1 MEDNR
6 SRSHLELKPVT
17 LEHLEEFNSLL
28 RYVFQVTN
36 RDLQESGYKEGEIV
50 RAKRPVLKRSDVI
63 GWFNGDKLVSQLA
76 VYPCHVNIHG
86 KAYKMGGLTGVGT
99 YPEYANMGLMKD
111 LIADALRRM
120 RENGQF
126 ISYLYPYSIPY
137 YRRKGWEII
146 SEHLT
151 FTVKDTQL
159 PRAVP
164 VPGYVERLPVTHP
177 DVLSVYDEYAEHN
190 HGAMYRDKVDWEE
203 YWRWENEDERIAAV
217 YYDKRGVPTGY
228 LLYWIADDVLNI
240 KDMIYHSQEA
250 RNGLWNFISAHHSMI
265 DVVSGN
271 LYRNDPI
278 AFLLDDSQ
286 IIETLEPYYMA
297 RVVDVAAF
305 LKEYPFTR
313 KSGGICFEV
322 TDPLAEWNNGA
333 FSLQWQKNGK
343 LAVTRERKGHVV
355 RLDIQTFTA
364 LMMSF
369 RSPRYF
375 HEIQRMAADK
385 RALTILENILPSQR
399 PYFSDYF

>member
-1 MEDNR
+1 M
-6 SRSHLELKPVT
+6 
-17 LEHLEEFNSLL
+17 EHLEEFNNLL

-36 RDLQESGYKEGEIV
+36 RDLQESGYKEGEII

-76 VYPCHVNIHG
+76 IYPCHVNIHG

-120 RENGQF
+120 REHGQF

-146 SEHLT
+146 SEQLT
-151 FTVKDTQL
+151 FVVKDSQL
-159 PRAVP
+159 PSPVQ
-164 VPGYVERLPVTHP
+164 VPGFVERLPVNHP
-177 DVLSVYDEYAEHN
+177 DVLLTYDEYAKVN

-203 YWRWENEDERIAAV
+203 YWRWEDEDERIAAV
-217 YYDKRGVPTGY
+217 YYDAAGHPAGY
-228 LLYWIADDVLNI
+228 LLYWLADDILHI
-240 KDMIYHSQEA
+240 KDMIYQTQEA

-265 DVVSGN
+265 DEVRGN
-271 LYRNDPI
+271 LFRNDPI

-286 IIETLEPYYMA
+286 ITETLEPYYMA

-305 LKEYPFTR
+305 LRDYPFAKKAR
-313 KSGGICFEV
+313 AICFDI
-322 TDPLAEWNNGA
+322 TDPLAEWNNGP
-333 FSLQWQKNGK
+333 FCVEWQKNGRHS
-343 LAVTRERKGHVV
+343 VTREHKGHVAKM
-355 RLDIQTFTA
+355 DIQTFTA

-369 RSPRYF
+369 RRPSYF
-375 HEIQRMAADK
+375 HEIQRLEAEGRM
-385 RALTILENILPSQR
+385 LTILENIIPSQK